1 MTFMQFFAFIGIP
14 IIIGVLGYGIS
25 KMPIKDN

>member
-1 MTFMQFFAFIGIP
+1 MQFFAFIGMP